1 MKKNILFFCV
11 ALALLGSARAQN
23 DSTYTWH
30 LGEYPYYFS
39 GYDWPEAFM
48 LNDSNECKPR
58 PWSFYPDDNNSWDIP
73 GVYVN
78 EYAVLHHTDDTIEA
92 LGIAM
97 HKLDYYSTTW
107 QCEFFRITL
116 YDSAMNELYHVDE
129 LHPKCFH
136 HAGDDFYSDIEGT
149 RRVLLPYS
157 KRNGHFLEFPVK
169 DIKLA
174 GDFYIGMRHHGGDSL
189 WNITHNSYEMPL
201 FLHEGM
207 PLYPT
212 WQHQP
217 PYHYDGHKF
226 RMKIDGV
233 WDTLLTSHY
242 MPLVF
247 VIYDPWCKAP
257 VYVSADSMVN
267 GCVNV
272 QWSTDAMPS
281 SWEVSVMGI
290 DTTLIYTTTNTNIRI
305 CGLSPEESY
314 TVRVRSVCIAA
325 DGREKRSSWSIA
337 AYVNRTVDIGIYQAE
352 YSPAVSVMPNPA
364 HSSVMVQC
372 SESIMAV
379 EIITMKG
386 EMLQRHNAIGAQSC
400 TLDLTGLA
408 KGIYIV
414 QITTS
419 QGTAARKLAV
429 E

>member
-1 MKKNILFFCV
+1 MKKTILLFF
-11 ALALLGSARAQN
+11 ATLALLGSARAQN
-23 DSTYTWH
+23 DSAYTWY

-48 LNDSNECKPR
+48 LNDSNECAPQA
-58 PWSFYPDDNNSWDIP
+58 WTHALDDYSWDVS

-78 EYAVLHHTDDTIEA
+78 EYAIFYHTDDTIEA
-92 LGIAM
+92 QGIAIHM
-97 HKLDYYSTTW
+97 FIYTSSNGYDSV
-107 QCEFFRITL
+107 EIIL
-116 YDSAMNELYHVDE
+116 YDSAMNELYSIDE
-129 LHPKCFH
+129 AFGNITYLYRDNW
-136 HAGDDFYSDIEGT
+136 GDIDIEGT
-149 RRVLLPYS
+149 RRVMLTYNRQL
-157 KRNGHFLEFPVK
+157 GHFLEFPVK

-174 GDFYIGMRHHGGDSL
+174 GDFYIGMRHHGGDSVWMAL
-189 WNITHNSYEMPL
+189 NHSFELPL
-201 FLHEGM
+201 FLREGI
-207 PLYPT
+207 PHYPG
-212 WQHQP
+212 WPHQP

-281 SWEVSVMGI
+281 SWEVSVMGR
-290 DTTLIYTTTNTNIRI
+290 DTTLIYTTTNTGMRI

-414 QITTS
+414 QITTP